1 MSTEIKTIPFI
12 HGDPNNTL
20 DGLLMHAAT
29 LGECSLYRLQGGWS
43 FKISMV
49 TTHVGADFS
58 VRSEFNHPSP
68 RSAVLQCL
76 ERANHAIAGV
86 MAGKQ

>member
-29 LGECSLYRLQGGWS
+29 FGECSLHRLQGGWS
-43 FKISMV
+43 FKIAMV
-49 TTHVGADFS
+49 TNHVGADFS

-68 RSAVLQCL
+68 RSAVVECL
-76 ERANHAIAGV
+76 GRANNAIAGV